1 MIMTPSLRIVGG
13 NAGRVVPGREVGGCY
28 EPGFTIV
35 KPGLGSVKIPPKRTA
50 EGQVWL
56 IFRV

>member
-1 MIMTPSLRIVGG
+1 
-13 NAGRVVPGREVGGCY
+13 VGGCY